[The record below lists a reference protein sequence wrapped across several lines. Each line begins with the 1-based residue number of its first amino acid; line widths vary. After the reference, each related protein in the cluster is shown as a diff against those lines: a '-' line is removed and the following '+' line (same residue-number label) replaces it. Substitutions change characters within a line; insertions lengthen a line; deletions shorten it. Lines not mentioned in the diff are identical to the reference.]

1 MKSARNTCRLHYKTL
16 LQPFWFSIFNK
27 FFRSGKSSRRTYAA
41 VFFGLTL
48 CVALYFLSVKVTGYF
63 HSQSELGIIL
73 SLKIFQMAWIILF
86 AMLIFSS
93 MVSSVSSVFL
103 SKDNEIL
110 FASPVPPEKIFF
122 MRFTT
127 TTLYTGWMM
136 VVFSLPIFAAY
147 GHVFKAGLLYQ
158 PLMTFSLIATAAT
171 ASCFGMLATI
181 ILVNLF
187 PARRTKDIV
196 LYLSLCF
203 GIFIYVMFRLL
214 RPEDLVNP
222 DKFGSFVDYLS
233 SISTP
238 AEPYIPA
245 AWAANLLSLFLM
257 DRQIDWLLFG
267 LIITTPFCLYVLGEW
282 AMQRW
287 FFPGYSKSQESFG
300 GYRRFKGPGKYHHPM
315 LWAFGKEIRFF
326 LRDSSE
332 WSQTFMIAALVIV
345 YLYNFKILP
354 IDRSYVKEEY
364 ITNLISFLNIGLT
377 GFIVA
382 SLSARFAYPSIGSE
396 GGSFY
401 IIKSSPL
408 SLKQFLLQKYLFYV
422 IPFTVLALILVV
434 ASDYLLNITGPMW
447 TLSIITIL
455 IITWAVVA
463 LAIGFGALY
472 ADFTAENRTAALG
485 NIGAILFLMTAMTFE
500 FVVIALGA
508 YPSYWLVK
516 KWLTGQP
523 VTFVDILLLI
533 SWLILSLFI
542 AIGLPFYFFA
552 KGLKTLESG

>member
-1 MKSARNTCRLHYKTL
+1 
-16 LQPFWFSIFNK
+16 
-27 FFRSGKSSRRTYAA
+27 
-41 VFFGLTL
+41 
-48 CVALYFLSVKVTGYF
+48 
-63 HSQSELGIIL
+63 
-73 SLKIFQMAWIILF
+73 MAWIILF

-103 SKDNEIL
+103 SKDNEII
-110 FASPVPPEKIFF
+110 FAAPTPPEKIFF
-122 MRFTT
+122 MRYTT
-127 TTLYTGWMM
+127 TSIYTAWMM
-136 VVFSLPIFAAY
+136 VIFSLPIFAAY
-147 GHVFKAGLLYQ
+147 GHVFKAGLLYM
-158 PLMTFSLIATAAT
+158 PLMIFCVIATAAT
-171 ASCFGMLATI
+171 ASCFGMLAAI

-238 AEPYIPA
+238 AGPYIPA
-245 AWAANLLSLFLM
+245 AWASNLLSLFLM
-257 DRQIDWLLFG
+257 DRQIDWLLLG
-267 LIITTPFCLYVLGEW
+267 LIATTPFCLYIAGEW
-282 AMQRW
+282 VMKRW

-300 GYRRFKGPGKYHHPM
+300 GYRRFKGPKNYHHPM

-345 YLYNFKILP
+345 YLYNFKLLP

-382 SLSARFAYPSIGSE
+382 SLAARFAYPSIGSE

-408 SLKQFLLQKYLFYV
+408 SLKRFLLQKYLFYA
-422 IPFTVLALILVV
+422 IPFTLLALILVI
-434 ASDYLLNITGPMW
+434 ASDYLLSITGPMW

-485 NIGAILFLMTAMTFE
+485 NIGSILFLMTAMTFE

-516 KWLTGQP
+516 KWLTGQT
-523 VTFVDILLLI
+523 VTFVDILLLV

-542 AIGLPFYFFA
+542 AIGLPYYFFA